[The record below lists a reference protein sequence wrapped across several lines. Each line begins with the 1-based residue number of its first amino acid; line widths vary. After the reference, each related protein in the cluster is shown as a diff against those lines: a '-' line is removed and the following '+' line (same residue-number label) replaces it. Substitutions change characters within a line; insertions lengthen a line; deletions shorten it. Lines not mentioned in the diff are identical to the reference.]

1 MAVYLSSVLTK
12 RLPVSVIVQV
22 ASSASDEYRWEY
34 PEEETSILHYG
45 HEVEKQFSGGAFK
58 VEEISSKTGKL
69 LTALVFI
76 LHNGAM
82 DKVQKIKIGVLL
94 ALTVVSLVLLVLW
107 LADVIGFGLVVIF
120 IIVQTAASVGV
131 RVWAE
136 NAGRKPE

>member
-1 MAVYLSSVLTK
+1 MKWKSSS
-12 RLPVSVIVQV
+12 P
-22 ASSASDEYRWEY
+22 
-34 PEEETSILHYG
+34 
-45 HEVEKQFSGGAFK
+45 GGAFK
-58 VEEISSKTGKL
+58 VEEISSKTGKR

-107 LADVIGFGLVVIF
+107 LTDVIGFGLVAIF
-120 IIVQTAASVGV
+120 IIFQTAASVGV

-136 NAGRKPE
+136 NAERKPE